1 MCAIAKMALNDRE
14 ILFYVRPFCISG
26 CLALDEQHGIFRS
39 LVSAADITKSTV
51 GTCLEVLKIMEE
63 CWEIRKS
70 SPCNFDWVSIMNKRG
85 HYVLLG

>member
-39 LVSAADITKSTV
+39 LVSAAEITKIDCRGMFGGIKDHGRV
-51 GTCLEVLKIMEE
+51 LGDKEVFAMQ
-63 CWEIRKS
+63 
-70 SPCNFDWVSIMNKRG
+70 F
-85 HYVLLG
+85 